1 MKKEIKEILA
11 DDLKA
16 LTLNFDY
23 VEDTK
28 DDIWFPINTLWSVG
42 FSKLTTETYSYMVF
56 KLQNRKTGYVV
67 RNIFIRKDFNN
78 ELNLYSYSILCDM
91 LLKGVIKHS
100 DTLDNFENLSYQ
112 EVERF
117 LYDHLTE
124 TQQWVLHHALG
135 RL

>member
-1 MKKEIKEILA
+1 M
-11 DDLKA
+11 
-16 LTLNFDY
+16 
-23 VEDTK
+23 
-28 DDIWFPINTLWSVG
+28 
-42 FSKLTTETYSYMVF
+42 
-56 KLQNRKTGYVV
+56 

-100 DTLDNFENLSYQ
+100 DTLDNFESLPYQ